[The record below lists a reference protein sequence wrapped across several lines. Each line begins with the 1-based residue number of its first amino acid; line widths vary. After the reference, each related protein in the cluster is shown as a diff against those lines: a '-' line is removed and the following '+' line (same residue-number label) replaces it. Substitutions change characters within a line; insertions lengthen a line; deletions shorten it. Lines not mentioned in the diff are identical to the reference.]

1 MNKVALALIAM
12 HVHTSCI
19 FGTPPHCKKYA
30 KLGTPCV
37 LVGVLGVLVVL
48 LFLVG
53 VLGVLIGALK
63 TSGFCFNTNSEL
75 TLNEALYFRV
85 HYANKYAFLK
95 KYTIDGCDSC
105 GSYDCMPNK

>member
-1 MNKVALALIAM
+1 MNKVTLALIAM

-30 KLGTPCV
+30 KLGTHCV

-48 LFLVG
+48 SFLVG

-63 TSGFCFNTNSEL
+63 TSGFCFRGRAHIT
-75 TLNEALYFRV
+75 
-85 HYANKYAFLK
+85 
-95 KYTIDGCDSC
+95 
-105 GSYDCMPNK
+105 